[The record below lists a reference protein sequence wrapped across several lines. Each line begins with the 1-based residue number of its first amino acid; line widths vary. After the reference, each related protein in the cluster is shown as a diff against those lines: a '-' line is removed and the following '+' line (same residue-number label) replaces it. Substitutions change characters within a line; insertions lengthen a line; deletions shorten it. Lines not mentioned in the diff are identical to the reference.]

1 MNRQDL
7 EHLIR
12 AAAEV
17 TGEYE
22 FVIVGSQSVLGPIA
36 DAPAELR
43 MSAEADM
50 YPLNAPEK
58 ADRIEGVLGE
68 GSQFHTAFG
77 YYAQAVGPETAVLP
91 EGWRDRLQR
100 VQSQATNG
108 RVGYCLDVLD
118 LFMAKAVANREK
130 DRQFNMALLR
140 YGYVKVDA
148 AIGMV
153 DSMPIDDTR
162 KRELRTRIRRWVRQL
177 ADQGVIPEE

>member
-1 MNRQDL
+1 MNRADL

-12 AAAEV
+12 AAADV

-36 DAPAELR
+36 DAPPELR

-68 GSQFHTAFG
+68 GSQFHTTFG

-100 VQSQATNG
+100 VQSRATND

-118 LFMAKAVANREK
+118 LFMAKAVANRDK
-130 DRQFNMALLR
+130 DRTFNIALLR
-140 YGYVKVDA
+140 FGYVKVNA
-148 AIGMV
+148 AIAMV
-153 DSMPIDDTR
+153 DAMPISEAGRRD
-162 KRELRTRIRRWVRQL
+162 LRTRIRRWVRQL
-177 ADQGVIPEE
+177 KEQGFEPEE

>member
-1 MNRQDL
+1 MNRNDL

-36 DAPAELR
+36 DAPPELR

-58 ADRIEGVLGE
+58 ADRIEGALGE
-68 GSQFHTAFG
+68 GSQFHTTFG
-77 YYAQAVGPETAVLP
+77 YYAQAVGPDTAVLP

-100 VQSQATNG
+100 VQSRATNG

-130 DRQFNMALLR
+130 DREFNRPYCATVTSRSVLPSAWWTPCPSTRPESEICAL
-140 YGYVKVDA
+140 A
-148 AIGMV
+148 
-153 DSMPIDDTR
+153 S
-162 KRELRTRIRRWVRQL
+162 
-177 ADQGVIPEE
+177 ADG

>member
-1 MNRQDL
+1 MNREDL

-22 FVIVGSQSVLGPIA
+22 FVIVGSQSVLGPTA
-36 DAPAELR
+36 DAPPELR

-68 GSQFHTAFG
+68 GSQFHTTFG

-91 EGWRDRLQR
+91 EGWRDRLRR
-100 VQSQATNG
+100 VQSQEI
-108 RVGYCLDVLD
+108 DPD
-118 LFMAKAVANREK
+118 
-130 DRQFNMALLR
+130 QLLR
-140 YGYVKVDA
+140 NLIASTPGDEGTQRPSPSSDSISQSNWHGRRRAIQRPSA
-148 AIGMV
+148 APHAI
-153 DSMPIDDTR
+153 T
-162 KRELRTRIRRWVRQL
+162 
-177 ADQGVIPEE
+177 